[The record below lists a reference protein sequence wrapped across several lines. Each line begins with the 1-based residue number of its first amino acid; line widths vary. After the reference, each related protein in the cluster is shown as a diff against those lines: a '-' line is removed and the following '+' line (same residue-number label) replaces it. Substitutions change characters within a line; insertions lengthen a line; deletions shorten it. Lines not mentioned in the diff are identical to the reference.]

1 MEGYSLAGWEAS
13 FPPPEISTL
22 VQSCLLGGS
31 VTFPHE
37 VFLYATLL
45 CVQPRS
51 LEKLLGLLP
60 GTFSSS
66 GTLTLFGA
74 AEVSSLVSRRWDLL
88 IYEPPSGCVV
98 VCLRAAV
105 PSDVCGEAEA
115 LLLLFQGDSC

>member
-66 GTLTLFGA
+66 GTPTLLGA
-74 AEVSSLVSRRWDLL
+74 AEVSSLLYRRWDLL
-88 IYEPPSGCVV
+88 IYEPPSGCVLA
-98 VCLRAAV
+98 CLSAAV

-115 LLLLFQGDSC
+115 QKSRFQGDSC